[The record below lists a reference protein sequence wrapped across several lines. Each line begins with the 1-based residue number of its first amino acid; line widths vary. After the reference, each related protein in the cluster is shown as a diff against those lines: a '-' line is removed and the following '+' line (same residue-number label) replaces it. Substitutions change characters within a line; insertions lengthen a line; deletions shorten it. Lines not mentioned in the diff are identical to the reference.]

1 MHDWLEIY
9 RTESEVASDVYSKE
23 LDVARPKGVRAI
35 APTGTI
41 GILAETTT
49 GIEPLFCA
57 AYLRRYFKEGKWL
70 SQYVV
75 DGAVKRLV
83 SMGVSP
89 KDIQDTYDLSF
100 EQRVKFQAEVQDY
113 VDMAISSTCNMAP
126 WGSATNNEANVAEN
140 AKTLLKYAHRLRG
153 FTCYPDGC
161 RGGQPLTKVSLEE
174 ALQKEGVVYEEHE
187 TQCVGGVCGL

>member
-1 MHDWLEIY
+1 
-9 RTESEVASDVYSKE
+9 
-23 LDVARPKGVRAI
+23 
-35 APTGTI
+35 
-41 GILAETTT
+41 
-49 GIEPLFCA
+49 
-57 AYLRRYFKEGKWL
+57 
-70 SQYVV
+70 
-75 DGAVKRLV
+75 
-83 SMGVSP
+83 MGVSP